1 MHLGRSFHSTE
12 PLYLK
17 LFCRMLLYL
26 SSAVNSVLMM
36 VTGRFGQVPF
46 RPEKKDERFG
56 QKIWTF
62 RPNIYNSFTEL
73 DIIISR
79 GNHRLNFVR
88 SCVLRLESLSYL
100 SLFHVLCRAV
110 YVCVMGTKWRRLD
123 ETTSDYASGVKLL
136 LTDCVNASCVKY
148 FP

>member
-1 MHLGRSFHSTE
+1 MDGTLPVEYT
-12 PLYLK
+12 
-17 LFCRMLLYL
+17 
-26 SSAVNSVLMM
+26 

-46 RPEKKDERFG
+46 RPEKKGTFRPKAWTIRPRKMNDSAKKYERFG
-56 QKIWTF
+56 QKNERFGQIY
-62 RPNIYNSFTEL
+62 YNSFTEL

-110 YVCVMGTKWRRLD
+110 YVCVMGTK
-123 ETTSDYASGVKLL
+123 
-136 LTDCVNASCVKY
+136 
-148 FP
+148 